1 MIDDPLG
8 PSGPEHH
15 ACSVQNF
22 VVRLLLVRLALA
34 CSKPRGRPGRIRPR
48 NMILAGGLT
57 ITALVGLIGF
67 TLAH

>member
-1 MIDDPLG
+1 
-8 PSGPEHH
+8 
-15 ACSVQNF
+15 VQNF
-22 VVRLLLVRLALA
+22 VVRLLLVRLAVA
-34 CSKPRGRPGRIRPR
+34 CSKPLHPAAAGRIRPR